1 MPVGG
6 LTLVFSE
13 AWSSPRSWEVG
24 GTGVTQGKVDPCVV
38 TCTGGD
44 HGVLLARAVLTVPC
58 GQDLGKQYGLRFQ

>member
-1 MPVGG
+1 MPVGD

-24 GTGVTQGKVDPCVV
+24 GTRVTQGKVDPCVV